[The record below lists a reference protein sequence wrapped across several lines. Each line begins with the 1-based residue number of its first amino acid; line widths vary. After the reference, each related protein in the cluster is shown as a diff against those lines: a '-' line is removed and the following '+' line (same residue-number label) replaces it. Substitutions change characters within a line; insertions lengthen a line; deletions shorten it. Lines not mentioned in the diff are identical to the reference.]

1 MNVHSIII
9 HRSQKCKQ
17 LSGNQLITGKN
28 KVSIHMLQGKWIM
41 GALCFV
47 KEGSHMKSWAV
58 WFHFYDMSRIGEIVE
73 TEGWSVVVTR
83 WEKNA

>member
-1 MNVHSIII
+1 
-9 HRSQKCKQ
+9 
-17 LSGNQLITGKN
+17 
-28 KVSIHMLQGKWIM
+28 MLQGKWIM

-58 WFHFYDMSRIGEIVE
+58 WFHFYDMSRISEIVE